1 MVQNA
6 LRVGMRGDA
15 TQLQEDK
22 INTKVRRRN
31 IFIAYVL
38 YIKGNVVSHFWKC
51 SHLNYLSTKT
61 GDRWRKHLAWFCPKV
76 AIPPTTASKPH

>member
-31 IFIAYVL
+31 IFIFVY
-38 YIKGNVVSHFWKC
+38 
-51 SHLNYLSTKT
+51 
-61 GDRWRKHLAWFCPKV
+61 
-76 AIPPTTASKPH
+76 